1 MSTSCINRI
10 ADYPITAVTPTDD
23 LLTLGRYYSEIGG
36 YASTV
41 ATGASYAFAKRCA
54 SRLRLVTNE
63 LVKRRIIKSVD
74 DLFVQSAC
82 SAVLK
87 PLDTLSIDEL
97 EQMFRQSAVRQEC
110 RRSQGR
116 EPITFYV
123 ESKIVRELERRNPA
137 NSSERLKIDYCSAV
151 YRNELDN
158 LSFLLS
164 KPVLADPDKI
174 YPDSSRNYTFDD
186 LVALITLYRG
196 CRDVTEREI
205 LVEYVDF
212 ALDILEHNSDCVS
225 TISLI
230 TEIAELGRRNVIRI
244 PAWINVKLEDGV
256 REILCGQSYNETD
269 IVVPMLTLQ
278 MINGDIS
285 LERKSRSIINRCYKN
300 ICYNV
305 GELDKLIDQ
314 MYIAV
319 TCSDYVTRFSV
330 RKVAAFW
337 DNISR
342 QVLIS
347 DLPLAAK
354 QIFRLLETAKILED
368 FAPVS
373 KVFKD
378 RLKNML
384 CAKATLDSPESMAY
398 NKLISL

>member
-10 ADYPITAVTPTDD
+10 ADYPISAVTPTDD
-23 LLTLGRYYSEIGG
+23 LLTLGRYYSEIGV

-269 IVVPMLTLQ
+269 IVVPMLTLH
-278 MINGDIS
+278 MINGDLS
-285 LERKSRSIINRCYKN
+285 LERKSRQIINRCYKSVCDN
-300 ICYNV
+300 I
-305 GELDKLIDQ
+305 GEPAKLIYDLN
-314 MYIAV
+314 IAV
-319 TCSDYVTRFSV
+319 TCCDYVTRFSV
-330 RKVAAFW
+330 RKMSACWNKLSHQLLV
-337 DNISR
+337 
-342 QVLIS
+342 S
-347 DLPLAAK
+347 DCSLTAR
-354 QIFRLLETAKILED
+354 QIFQLLDTARELDEFTQLSET
-368 FAPVS
+368 S
-373 KVFKD
+373 KA
-378 RLKNML
+378 RLKSML
-384 CAKATLDSPESMAY
+384 YEKALLDSPESEAY
-398 NKLISL
+398 KKMV